1 MKRFK
6 KHVFAETC
14 LWNIKFIPTSIDR
27 TFRKLRIWSHL
38 TEEIL
43 NGKLHF
49 VCSVLFGILTVN
61 YFFNV
66 NTNKRLVKAKMV
78 KAEKIRKTLS
88 FWYFIGIL
96 YILNLFQANVPYLYT
111 LKTSDVFSDYRNGIL
126 PRNGSNSLI
135 KKFQKILLTV
145 LMYAMKLQYAEK

>member
-1 MKRFK
+1 
-6 KHVFAETC
+6 
-14 LWNIKFIPTSIDR
+14 
-27 TFRKLRIWSHL
+27 
-38 TEEIL
+38 
-43 NGKLHF
+43 
-49 VCSVLFGILTVN
+49 
-61 YFFNV
+61 
-66 NTNKRLVKAKMV
+66 MV